1 MLLVV
6 LGHIGVNDN
15 FGSSY
20 LFKWIY
26 AFHMPLFFWISGFLF
41 NGGSCFRKFLSKK
54 AKRLLVPLV
63 VLTSIVYYPK
73 VLLSDFAVRRADGS
87 FFGFISSFIYPE
99 TNPIQLL
106 WFLNVLF
113 GTYVLAWII
122 DNVIKSKSTGWL
134 LGGALTL
141 GLYYILPD
149 VKILGISKILY
160 HFPFFAIGVLSRKYY
175 EPLLPTLRKY
185 NTPILVLSFIALSFI
200 VNFSVCRY
208 FPALIGII
216 FSISIIGYI
225 TMQNIPFFPQ
235 LRPYTFSIYLL
246 QWFPLVAVRILFYN
260 MLGWNIYL
268 CYVMMFFAGLLI
280 PVMICKVCLKFIPA
294 TGLGKFIRLS
304 VGLS

>member
-134 LGGALTL
+134 LGG
-141 GLYYILPD
+141 
-149 VKILGISKILY
+149 GINSRFILY
-160 HFPFFAIGVLSRKYY
+160 ITRCENIRHIK
-175 EPLLPTLRKY
+175 
-185 NTPILVLSFIALSFI
+185 NPIS
-200 VNFSVCRY
+200 FSVFCDRGLE
-208 FPALIGII
+208 PE
-216 FSISIIGYI
+216 
-225 TMQNIPFFPQ
+225 
-235 LRPYTFSIYLL
+235 
-246 QWFPLVAVRILFYN
+246 IL
-260 MLGWNIYL
+260 
-268 CYVMMFFAGLLI
+268 
-280 PVMICKVCLKFIPA
+280 
-294 TGLGKFIRLS
+294 
-304 VGLS
+304 